1 MRVLVVEDEV
11 VLADAIAAGLRRH
24 AIAVDVAYDGA
35 GGLERATVNDYD
47 VIVLDRGLPQLSGDE
62 ICAELSTSGG
72 LARILM
78 LTAASAVADR
88 VNGLQLGADDYLSK
102 PFAFT
107 ELVARVQAL
116 GRRSQAAVPPILE
129 RSGIRLDPHMLTV
142 ARDGEPI
149 SLSREEF
156 GVLAELLRADG
167 AVVSAEHLLEKVWDE
182 HADPFTGAVRY
193 TVMMLRRK
201 LGPPPIIDTET
212 GVGYRLT

>member
-24 AIAVDVAYDGA
+24 AMAVDVAYDGA
-35 GGLERATVNDYD
+35 SGLERATVNDYD
-47 VIVLDRGLPQLSGDE
+47 VIVLDRGLPVLSGDDV
-62 ICAELSTSGG
+62 CAELSTSGR

-102 PFAFT
+102 PFAFS

-116 GRRSQAAVPPILE
+116 SRRSQAAVPPILE
-129 RSGIRLDPHMLTV
+129 RAGIRLDPHMLTV
-142 ARDGEPI
+142 TRDGTPI
-149 SLSREEF
+149 SLSRKEF

-193 TVMMLRRK
+193 TIMMVRRK

-212 GVGYRLT
+212 GSGYRIP

>member
-24 AIAVDVAYDGA
+24 AMAVDIAYDGPS
-35 GGLERATVNDYD
+35 GLERATVNDYD
-47 VIVLDRGLPQLSGDE
+47 VIVLDRGLPLLSGDDV
-62 ICAELSTSGG
+62 CAELSTTDR

-102 PFAFT
+102 PFAFA

-129 RSGIRLDPHMLTV
+129 RSGIRLDPRTLSV
-142 ARDGEPI
+142 ARDSTPVR
-149 SLSREEF
+149 LSRKEF
-156 GVLAELLRADG
+156 GVLTELLRAEG

-193 TVMMLRRK
+193 TIMMLRRK
-201 LGPPPIIDTET
+201 LGPPAIIDTEP
-212 GVGYRLT
+212 GVGYRLP